1 MTQVAKIR
9 RILLSGGSLTQRS
22 ALMDYGIMALPRRI
36 ADLKAQGFPVKS
48 EMETNPNT
56 SQRFARYTFDKEV
69 THITQLKPGA
79 VYKVHSS
86 KVLPFDPKPMRASK
100 GFFRF
105 DHRSYGRAVVS
116 MGGVTQAFSQAWL
129 DDGHFKINYV
139 GGIQ

>member
-48 EMETNPNT
+48 EMKTNPNT
-56 SQRFARYTFDKEV
+56 GQRFAQYTFDKEV
-69 THITQLKPGA
+69 THITQLKTGA
-79 VYKVHSS
+79 IYKVRNIKS
-86 KVLPFDPKPMRASK
+86 LPFAPSRMHASK

-105 DHRSYGRAVVS
+105 DHRSYGCAVVS
-116 MGGVTQAFSQAWL
+116 MGGVPQVFSQEWL
-129 DDGHFKINYV
+129 DHGHFKINYV